1 MKVVGFRRCEFTAKD
16 KTEVKGYNI
25 FVEEEISSNGKG
37 LQTNKYFFSDAKIAK
52 LNMDIEGMLDHNI
65 ILSYNRWG
73 SVEHVIVQD

>member
-16 KTEVKGYNI
+16 NTEVKGFNI
-25 FVEEEISSNGKG
+25 FVEEGISSNGKG

-52 LNMDIEGMLDHNI
+52 LNMDIEGMLNRNI